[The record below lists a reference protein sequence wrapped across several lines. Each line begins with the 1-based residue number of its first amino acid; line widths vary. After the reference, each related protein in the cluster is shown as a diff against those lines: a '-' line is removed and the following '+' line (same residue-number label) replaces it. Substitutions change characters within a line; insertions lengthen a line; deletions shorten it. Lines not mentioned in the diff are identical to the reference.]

1 MRDCVAVEVAM
12 VAPTDDEGEWWC
24 DAMPRPA
31 GNMMESADGIVMNDD
46 QSISRG
52 GC

>member
-1 MRDCVAVEVAM
+1 M

-24 DAMPRPA
+24 DAMPRPV
-31 GNMMESADGIVMNDD
+31 GNMESADGIVMNDD